1 MLGLSVLQGLVLA
14 GLWLAFDRDTWLAE
28 TPVIFVPLWTA
39 AVAWPVLVLLVVE
52 VGSLRRTLFYAS
64 GFAAVLMLLGAYIG
78 WQATPYGAF
87 PIASLVAV
95 YGVTLV
101 IACYLALAYLPQVT
115 RGQPLGYE
123 ALFANA
129 WRILLVTGLS
139 VLMVLGVYALMALC
153 AALFGVLGID
163 AFGELFARPWFV
175 LLVGSLAFGV
185 GVLACRRRI
194 DLIDAAIGLLEGL
207 TRYLLP
213 LVLVIVV
220 VFLCTLPVVGLQ
232 PLWDTG
238 NGTAILLALN
248 AVALVLVNA
257 VYQAGRDAPYGPLVH
272 RLMSVGIALLPLVS
286 ALAVYGVAL
295 RVAQYGWTVE
305 RCWALTAAVLFAL
318 LSVGYAAAV
327 VWRRAGWP
335 AYLAPF
341 NTVMGG
347 VVIGVLLLANSP
359 LLDFRSIA
367 VASQLARIE
376 SGEIVPAEFDFRYAR
391 TFLARP
397 GYLRTRPL
405 VAELGVDPGKPG
417 FGGFVFAAAD
427 AADRARHE
435 DLWGTVEYRPEAF
448 PVPAGLRATVEQIG
462 TFVDDPVLV
471 ELDLDQDGEM
481 EYALLGAHCITRP
494 NFESLDLGVGIGIGI
509 RSEEDEQE
517 RVRRA
522 FAEAEQVV
530 SCVPTGFV
538 IRRVGGDWKHK
549 YLRLRM
555 EDLNPGKPE
564 AEVVGNALR
573 QGLIETIAP
582 ELDDFRV
589 GEYLFDIS
597 DSESW
602 RAADS
607 DLD

>member
-1 MLGLSVLQGLVLA
+1 MLGLSALQGLVLA
-14 GLWLAFDRDTWLAE
+14 VLWLAFDHDTWLAE

-52 VGSLRRTLFYAS
+52 VGSLRRTLVYAS

-87 PIASLVAV
+87 PIASLVVV

-101 IACYLALAYLPQVT
+101 IAGYLALAYLPQIT

-327 VWRRAGWP
+327 VGGAPAGLRTWRPSTRSWGGRDWRPAVGQQSVAGFP
-335 AYLAPF
+335 
-341 NTVMGG
+341 VD
-347 VVIGVLLLANSP
+347 S
-359 LLDFRSIA
+359 

-405 VAELGVDPGKPG
+405 VAELGVTRGNRG
-417 FGGFVFAAAD
+417 SAVSS
-427 AADRARHE
+427 
-435 DLWGTVEYRPEAF
+435 LRP
-448 PVPAGLRATVEQIG
+448 PMLRIG
-462 TFVDDPVLV
+462 H
-471 ELDLDQDGEM
+471 
-481 EYALLGAHCITRP
+481 A
-494 NFESLDLGVGIGIGI
+494 
-509 RSEEDEQE
+509 
-517 RVRRA
+517 
-522 FAEAEQVV
+522 
-530 SCVPTGFV
+530 
-538 IRRVGGDWKHK
+538 
-549 YLRLRM
+549 
-555 EDLNPGKPE
+555 
-564 AEVVGNALR
+564 
-573 QGLIETIAP
+573 
-582 ELDDFRV
+582 
-589 GEYLFDIS
+589 
-597 DSESW
+597 
-602 RAADS
+602 
-607 DLD
+607 